1 MKVIRL
7 SGVVVGDRDGYIYDY
22 YGIPNISPGA
32 VLQHLADADGDDLEI
47 YLSSGGGNAS
57 SGSEIFTY
65 LKEYKG
71 FVTVKIPS
79 LAASAATVMAS
90 GADKV
95 LISPTAQFMIHNASV
110 WAAGNKKIHGQTYQM
125 LESVDEGMV
134 NAYVAKTGRTA
145 DEIRTLMD
153 NETFMNAQRAVEL
166 GFADEIMFASDQQ
179 EQAVASADTGEF
191 GTMLPPEVL
200 DKMRV
205 ELRAKGVGPSAK
217 VPAEPVAN
225 VVTPQAVVHTEPEAN
240 KTKEVNKPMD
250 INELKASHPEVYAQ
264 VMASAIATERDRI
277 SGLQAL
283 AKAPGAEAIVAAAI
297 ASGKSVNETSHEIV
311 MALTTA
317 SGTQAELH
325 KQDAIASQ
333 AAAVAPNDPTITPE
347 AKAVEEEAQAQKE
360 AEEVRAEIERLVQK
374 QGGK

>member
-1 MKVIRL
+1 MPKVIRL

-22 YGIPNISPGA
+22 YGIPNISPKGVMMQLNEA
-32 VLQHLADADGDDLEI
+32 NGDELEVYI
-47 YLSSGGGNAS
+47 SSNGGS
-57 SGSEIFTY
+57 STSGSEIYTA
-65 LKEYKG
+65 LKEYTGK
-71 FVTVKIPS
+71 VTVKIPS
-79 LAASAATVMAS
+79 LAASAASIIAAA
-90 GADKV
+90 ADRV
-95 LISPTAQFMIHNASV
+95 LISPTAQIMIHNSTTGDE
-110 WAAGNKKIHGQTYQM
+110 GNKERFRQTTQM
-125 LESVDEGMV
+125 LESFDEGMV
-134 NAYVAKTGRTA
+134 NAYVAKTGKTS
-145 DEIRTLMD
+145 DEIRQLMKE
-153 NETFMNAQRAVEL
+153 ETFMNAQRAVEL
-166 GFADEIMFASDQQ
+166 GFADEIMFATN
-179 EQAVASADTGEF
+179 EIEAVASV
-191 GTMLPPEVL
+191 GTDLGSMLPPQVL
-200 DKMRV
+200 DKMRI
-205 ELRAKGVGPSAK
+205 ELKAKGMIPETQLK
-217 VPAEPVAN
+217 PEPVAQ
-225 VVTPQAVVHTEPEAN
+225 VTTPPAPTPQPVAN

-250 INELKASHPEVYAQ
+250 INELKASHPDVYAQ

-283 AKAPGAEAIVAAAI
+283 AKAPGAEAIVTAAI